1 MWNERE
7 SPLRIE
13 KRFEFDQ
20 YSKISKFMGE
30 IEKLCK
36 ERDIYPNISF
46 GKNFVSL
53 SIFLDNKEI
62 SDKEKD
68 FSMDIDKIYF
78 LYSPFRYASLTCVQS
93 TGNHPSLIFN
103 PNNIFRI
110 HTIMND
116 SFKTR
121 RHLR

>member
-36 ERDIYPNISF
+36 EKNIFPNISF

-53 SIFLDNKEI
+53 SIFFENKKKY
-62 SDKEKD
+62 DKEKD
-68 FSMDIDKIYF
+68 FSKDIDKF
-78 LYSPFRYASLTCVQS
+78 LEYL
-93 TGNHPSLIFN
+93 
-103 PNNIFRI
+103 RI
-110 HTIMND
+110 
-116 SFKTR
+116 
-121 RHLR
+121 

>member
-13 KRFEFDQ
+13 KKFEFEQ
-20 YSKISKFMGE
+20 YSKISKFME
-30 IEKLCK
+30 KIEKLCK

-53 SIFLDNKEI
+53 SIFLDNKDT

-68 FSMDIDKIYF
+68 FSKHIDKFY
-78 LYSPFRYASLTCVQS
+78 LE
-93 TGNHPSLIFN
+93 N
-103 PNNIFRI
+103 
-110 HTIMND
+110 
-116 SFKTR
+116 
-121 RHLR
+121 